1 MDKKEELEAL
11 KKQIEYH
18 NNRYYNLDSPEISDY
33 DYDMLY
39 ARLKTLEKE
48 LGVQASSPTQK
59 IGGVAS
65 SSFEPVEHLTPMLSL
80 DNSYN
85 AQDILAWHERCSK
98 ALGRSDFEMIVESK
112 IDGVSCSLKYEGG
125 ILVQGATRGDGKIG
139 EDITENLKNIK
150 AIPHELKTKPQGIL
164 EIRGEVFLDKKDFA
178 SLNESQLD
186 KDLPPF
192 ANARNAAAGSI
203 RQKDPLIT
211 KSRPLKFF
219 AHSYGSGI
227 KNISSFSEFIKECQ
241 EFGFQVSP
249 VRHTFNDIN
258 QVIKFYDDFKEEL
271 KKLPFDADGLVVKI
285 NDFKY
290 QAELGQTAKSPRWAV
305 AFKYPA
311 EQVKT
316 KVKDIIFSVGRT
328 GIITP
333 VASLEPVACAGVI
346 ISSATLHNFDEIKR
360 LGVQVGSEVIIERAG
375 EVIPKVVKVVS
386 NANTAK
392 DIVPSIC
399 PVCGSSVYRDEEAVA
414 YRCPNPACP
423 AQIKG
428 SLEHFVSR
436 DAMDIE
442 GFGTSVIN
450 QLVDSK
456 RITSYSDI
464 YSLTIFDLMSLE
476 LFGDKKTENLLNAI
490 EKSKKSPLDKF
501 IFALGIRHVGA
512 KTAEVLARH
521 FKNIENLQN
530 ASLEDLQKI
539 GDVGPIVATSIFNFF
554 KTPKVLKDLE
564 NLKKSGLVLT
574 APAAKQSAILEGKTF
589 VFTGEL
595 ETLTRAEAQNLAKQN
610 GAKVSDSVSG
620 KTYAVVAG
628 KDAGSKLAKA
638 QKLGVKIMSE
648 QEFLSLLSQPKEET
662 LF

>member
-1 MDKKEELEAL
+1 MDKKKELEQL

-18 NNRYYNLDSPEISDY
+18 NNCYYNLDSPEISDY

-39 ARLKTLEKE
+39 VRLKELEKE
-48 LGVQASSPTQK
+48 LGVSAFSPTQK

-65 SSFEPVEHLTPMLSL
+65 SSFEPVQHLTPMLSL

-85 AQDILAWHERCSK
+85 ADDILAWHARSAK
-98 ALGRSDFEMIVESK
+98 ALGSDDFEMVVESK
-112 IDGVSCSLKYEGG
+112 IDGVSCSLKYQDG

-139 EDITENLKNIK
+139 EDITQNLKNIK
-150 AIPHELKTKPQGIL
+150 DIPLELKNKPQGVL

-178 SLNESQLD
+178 ALNESQLD

-211 KSRPLKFF
+211 KSRPLRFF

-227 KNISSFSEFIKECQ
+227 KDISSFSGFIEQCQ
-241 EFGFQVSP
+241 DFGFQVSP
-249 VRHTFNDIN
+249 VRHTFNNIN
-258 QVIKFYDDFKEEL
+258 QVIKFYDDFKEDL

-316 KVKDIIFSVGRT
+316 KVKEIIFSVGRT

-333 VASLEPVACAGVI
+333 VASLEPVPCAGVI

-386 NANTAK
+386 NTNTAK
-392 DIVPSIC
+392 DIIPTVC
-399 PVCGSSVYRDEEAVA
+399 PVCGSPVYRDEEAVA

-450 QLVDSK
+450 QLVDNK

-464 YSLTIFDLMSLE
+464 YSLTIFDLMPLD
-476 LFGDKKTENLLNAI
+476 LFGSKKTDNLLNAI
-490 EKSKKSPLDKF
+490 EKSKNAALDKF
-501 IFALGIRHVGA
+501 IFALGIRHVGS
-512 KTAEVLARH
+512 KTAEILARH
-521 FKNIENLQN
+521 FQNIENLKN
-530 ASLEDLQKI
+530 ATLEDLQKI
-539 GDVGPIVATSIFNFF
+539 SDVGPIVATSIFNFF

-564 NLKKSGLVLT
+564 NLNRVGLVLK
-574 APAAKQSAILEGKTF
+574 APEANKSAILEGKTF

-595 ETLTRAEAQNLAKQN
+595 QTLTRTQAQDLAKQN
-610 GAKVSDSVSG
+610 GAKVSSSVSS

-628 KDAGSKLAKA
+628 ADAGSKLAKA
-638 QKLGVKIMSE
+638 RELGIKILTE
-648 QEFLSLLSQPKEET
+648 QEFLSLINKEDK
-662 LF
+662 

>member
-1 MDKKEELEAL
+1 MDKKEELERL

-39 ARLKTLEKE
+39 ARLKELEKE
-48 LGVQASSPTQK
+48 LGTSAFSPTQK
-59 IGGVAS
+59 IGGAAS
-65 SSFEPVEHLTPMLSL
+65 SSFAPVQHLTPMLSL

-85 AQDILAWHERCSK
+85 AQDILAWHARSAK
-98 ALGRSDFEMIVESK
+98 VLGKDDFEMIVESK
-112 IDGVSCSLKYEGG
+112 IDGVSCSLKYEDGV
-125 ILVQGATRGDGKIG
+125 LVQGSTRGDGKTG
-139 EDITENLKNIK
+139 EDITQNLKNIK
-150 AIPHELKTKPQGIL
+150 DIPHKLSGRVQGVL
-164 EIRGEVFLDKKDFA
+164 EIRGEVFLDKKDFLT
-178 SLNESQLD
+178 LNESQLD

-227 KNISSFSEFIKECQ
+227 KNISSFSQFIEECKN
-241 EFGFQVSP
+241 FGFQVSP
-249 VRHTFNDIN
+249 VRYSFNNIE
-258 QVIKFYDDFKEEL
+258 QVIKFYDDFKEKMEH
-271 KKLPFDADGLVVKI
+271 LPFDADGLVVKI

-311 EQVKT
+311 KQVKT

-333 VASLEPVACAGVI
+333 VAALEPVACAGVI

-360 LGVQVGSEVIIERAG
+360 LGVQIGSEVIIERAG
-375 EVIPKVVKVVS
+375 EVIPKVVKVIS
-386 NANTAK
+386 NANTQKA
-392 DIVPSIC
+392 IVPSVC
-399 PVCGSSVYRDEEAVA
+399 PVCQSPVYKDEEAVA

-442 GFGTSVIN
+442 GFGTSVID
-450 QLVDSK
+450 QLVDSN
-456 RITSYSDI
+456 RLTSYSDI
-464 YSLTIFDLMSLE
+464 YSLTIFDLMGLE
-476 LFGDKKTENLLNAI
+476 LFGDKKTDNLLKAI
-490 EKSKKSPLDKF
+490 EKSKKTPLDKF

-512 KTAEVLARH
+512 KTAEILARQ
-521 FKNIENLQN
+521 FGNIENLQK
-530 ASLEDLQKI
+530 ATLEDLQKI
-539 GDVGPIVATSIFNFF
+539 EDIGPIVATSIFNFF

-564 NLKKSGLVLT
+564 NLKKSGLILT

-595 ETLTRAEAQNLAKQN
+595 ETLTRAAAQNLAKQN
-610 GAKVSDSVSG
+610 GAKVSSSVSS

-638 QKLGVKIMSE
+638 QKLGIKIMSE
-648 QEFLSLLSQPKEET
+648 QEFLNLLKK
-662 LF
+662 

>member
-1 MDKKEELEAL
+1 MDKKEELESL

-39 ARLKTLEKE
+39 ARLKELEKE
-48 LGVQASSPTQK
+48 LGTSAFSPTQK
-59 IGGVAS
+59 IGGAAS
-65 SSFEPVEHLTPMLSL
+65 SSFAPVQHLTPMLSL

-85 AQDILAWHERCSK
+85 AQDILAWHARCAK
-98 ALGRSDFEMIVESK
+98 ALGRDDFEMIVESK
-112 IDGVSCSLKYEGG
+112 IDGVSCSLKYEDG
-125 ILVQGATRGDGKIG
+125 ILVQGSTRGDGKIG
-139 EDITENLKNIK
+139 EDITQNLKNISS
-150 AIPHELKTKPQGIL
+150 IPHKLLSSSQGIL
-164 EIRGEVFLDKKDFA
+164 EIRGEVFLDKKDFLT
-178 SLNESQLD
+178 LNENQLD
-186 KDLPPF
+186 RDLPPF

-227 KNISSFSEFIKECQ
+227 KNISSFSQFIEECKN
-241 EFGFQVSP
+241 FGFQVSP
-249 VRHTFNDIN
+249 IRYSFNNIE
-258 QVIKFYDDFKEEL
+258 QVINFYNDFKEEME
-271 KKLPFDADGLVVKI
+271 KLPFDADGLVVKI

-290 QAELGQTAKSPRWAV
+290 QQELGQTAKSPRWAV

-311 EQVKT
+311 KQVKT
-316 KVKDIIFSVGRT
+316 KIKDIIFSVGRT

-333 VASLEPVACAGVI
+333 VATLEPVACAGVI
-346 ISSATLHNFDEIKR
+346 ISSASLHNFDEIKR

-375 EVIPKVVKVVS
+375 EVIPKVVKVIS
-386 NANTAK
+386 NANTQK
-392 DIVPSIC
+392 EIVPSVC
-399 PVCGSSVYRDEEAVA
+399 PVCASPVYKDEEAVA
-414 YRCPNPACP
+414 YRCANPACP

-450 QLVDSK
+450 QLVDNK

-464 YSLTIFDLMSLE
+464 YTLTVFDLMGLE
-476 LFGDKKTENLLNAI
+476 LFGDKKTDNLLKAI
-490 EKSKKSPLDKF
+490 EKSKKTSLDKF
-501 IFALGIRHVGA
+501 IYALGIRHIGA
-512 KTAEVLARH
+512 KTAEILARH
-521 FKNIENLQN
+521 FQNIENLKK

-539 GDVGPIVATSIFNFF
+539 PEIGPIVATSIFNFF

-564 NLKKSGLVLT
+564 NLKKVGLVLK
-574 APAAKQSAILEGKTF
+574 APQGNTSAILEGKIF

-595 ETLTRAEAQNLAKQN
+595 ETLTRAQAQNLAKQN
-610 GAKVSDSVSG
+610 GAKVSSSVSN
-620 KTYAVVAG
+620 KTYAVVVGA
-628 KDAGSKLAKA
+628 DAGSKLTKA
-638 QKLGVKIMSE
+638 HQLGIKIMTE
-648 QEFLSLLSQPKEET
+648 QEFLNLLKK
-662 LF
+662 

>member
-227 KNISSFSEFIKECQ
+227 KNLSSFSEFIKECQ

-399 PVCGSSVYRDEEAVA
+399 PVCGSPVYRDEEAVA

-464 YSLTIFDLMSLE
+464 YSLTIFDLMPLE

-648 QEFLSLLSQPKEET
+648 QEFLSLLNKED
-662 LF
+662 

>member
-1 MDKKEELEAL
+1 MDKKEELENL

-39 ARLKTLEKE
+39 ARLKELEKE
-48 LGVQASSPTQK
+48 LGVSAFSPTQK

-65 SSFEPVEHLTPMLSL
+65 SSFAPVRHLTPMLSL

-85 AQDILAWHERCSK
+85 AEDILAWHARCAK
-98 ALGRSDFEMIVESK
+98 ALGQADFEMIVESK
-112 IDGVSCSLKYEGG
+112 IDGVSCSLKYENGV
-125 ILVQGATRGDGKIG
+125 LVQGSTRGDGKIG
-139 EDITENLKNIK
+139 EDITQNLKNIK
-150 AIPHELKTKPQGIL
+150 SIPHKLAGQVQGVL
-164 EIRGEVFLDKKDFA
+164 EIRGEVFLDKKDFSA
-178 SLNESQLD
+178 LNEAQLD

-227 KNISSFSEFIKECQ
+227 KNISSFSEFIEQCKT
-241 EFGFQVSP
+241 FGFQVSP
-249 VRHTFNDIN
+249 VRYIFNNIN
-258 QVIKFYDDFKEEL
+258 QVIKFYDDFKE
-271 KKLPFDADGLVVKI
+271 KMHKLPFDADGLVVKI

-333 VASLEPVACAGVI
+333 VAALEPVACAGVV

-360 LGVQVGSEVIIERAG
+360 LGVQVGSEVLIERAG
-375 EVIPKVVKVVS
+375 EVIPKVVKVIS
-386 NANTAK
+386 NANTQK
-392 DIVPSIC
+392 EIVPSVC
-399 PVCGSSVYRDEEAVA
+399 PVCGSPVYKDEEAVA

-456 RITSYSDI
+456 RITGYSDI
-464 YSLTIFDLMSLE
+464 YTLTVFDLMPLE
-476 LFGDKKTENLLNAI
+476 LFGDKKTDNLLKAI
-490 EKSKKSPLDKF
+490 EKSKKAALDKF
-501 IFALGIRHVGA
+501 IFALGIRHVGS
-512 KTAEVLARH
+512 KTAEILARH
-521 FKNIENLQN
+521 FQNIENLKK

-539 GDVGPIVATSIFNFF
+539 SEIGPIGATSIFNFF

-564 NLKKSGLVLT
+564 NLNRAGLVLK
-574 APAAKQSAILEGKTF
+574 APEANKSAILEGKIF

-595 ETLTRAEAQNLAKQN
+595 TTLTRAQAQDLAKQN
-610 GAKVSDSVSG
+610 GAKVSSSVSS

-628 KDAGSKLAKA
+628 ADAGSKLEKA
-638 QKLGVKIMSE
+638 QELGIKIMSE
-648 QEFLSLLSQPKEET
+648 QEFLSLLNKE
-662 LF
+662 

>member
-1 MDKKEELEAL
+1 MDKKEELEDL

-18 NNRYYNLDSPEISDY
+18 NNLYYNLDSPEISDY

-39 ARLKTLEKE
+39 ARLKILEKE
-48 LGVQASSPTQK
+48 LGVQSSSPTQK

-65 SSFEPVEHLTPMLSL
+65 SSFAPVEHLTPMLSL

-85 AQDILAWHERCSK
+85 AQDILAWHERCAK

-112 IDGVSCSLKYEGG
+112 IDGVSCSLKYENG

-150 AIPHELKTKPQGIL
+150 AIPLELKGKPQGIL

-227 KNISSFSEFIKECQ
+227 KNISSFSEFIDECKN
-241 EFGFQVSP
+241 FGFQVSP
-249 VRHTFNDIN
+249 VRASFNNIN
-258 QVIKFYDDFKEEL
+258 QVIKFYNDFREEL
-271 KKLPFDADGLVVKI
+271 KKLSFDADGLVVKI
-285 NDFKY
+285 NDFSY
-290 QAELGQTAKSPRWAV
+290 QLELGQTSKSPRWAV

-316 KVKDIIFSVGRT
+316 KIKDIIFSVGRT

-360 LGVQVGSEVIIERAG
+360 LGVQIGSEVIVERAG
-375 EVIPKVVKVVS
+375 EVIPKIVKVVS
-386 NANTAK
+386 NANTQK
-392 DIVPSIC
+392 EIVPTLC
-399 PVCGSSVYRDEEAVA
+399 PVCGSPVYKDEEAVA
-414 YRCPNPACP
+414 YRCANPACP

-428 SLEHFVSR
+428 SLEHFVGR

-442 GFGTSVIN
+442 GFGTHVID
-450 QLVDSK
+450 QLVDSN
-456 RITSYSDI
+456 RLTSYSDI
-464 YSLTIFDLMSLE
+464 YSLTIFDLMSVDF
-476 LFGDKKTENLLNAI
+476 FGDKKTDNLLKAI
-490 EKSKKSPLDKF
+490 EKSKKTPLDKF
-501 IFALGIRHVGA
+501 IFALGIPHVGS

-530 ASLEDLQKI
+530 ATLEDLQKI
-539 GDVGPIVATSIFNFF
+539 GDVGIVVATSIFNFF

-564 NLKKSGLVLT
+564 NLKRAGLVLT
-574 APAAKQSAILEGKTF
+574 APAARKSAILEGKTF

-595 ETLTRAEAQNLAKQN
+595 ETLSRAQAQNLAKQN
-610 GAKVSDSVSG
+610 GAKVSSSVSS

-628 KDAGSKLAKA
+628 KEAGSKLDKA
-638 QKLGVKIMSE
+638 QKLGIKIMSE
-648 QEFLSLLSQPKEET
+648 QEFLSLLNKE
-662 LF
+662 

>member
-178 SLNESQLD
+178 SLNEIQLD

-249 VRHTFNDIN
+249 VRHTFSDIN

-290 QAELGQTAKSPRWAV
+290 QVELGQTAKSPRWAV

-399 PVCGSSVYRDEEAVA
+399 PVCGSPVYRDEEAVA

-456 RITSYSDI
+456 KITSYSDI
-464 YSLTIFDLMSLE
+464 YSLTIFDLMPLE

-628 KDAGSKLAKA
+628 KDAGTKLAKA

>member
-249 VRHTFNDIN
+249 VRHTFSDIN

-290 QAELGQTAKSPRWAV
+290 QVELGQTAKSPRWAV

-399 PVCGSSVYRDEEAVA
+399 PVCGSPVYRDEEAVA

-464 YSLTIFDLMSLE
+464 YSLTIFDLMPLE

-539 GDVGPIVATSIFNFF
+539 GDIGPIVATSIFNFF

-648 QEFLSLLSQPKEET
+648 QEFLSLLNKED
-662 LF
+662 

>member
-1 MDKKEELEAL
+1 MDKKEELESL

-39 ARLKTLEKE
+39 ARLKELEKE
-48 LGVQASSPTQK
+48 LGVSAFSPTQK

-65 SSFEPVEHLTPMLSL
+65 SSFAPVQHLTPMLSL

-85 AQDILAWHERCSK
+85 AEDILAWHARCAK
-98 ALGRSDFEMIVESK
+98 ALGRDDFEMIVESK
-112 IDGVSCSLKYEGG
+112 IDGVSCSLKYQDG

-139 EDITENLKNIK
+139 EDITQNLKNIK
-150 AIPHELKTKPQGIL
+150 DIPSKLSKSVQGIL

-178 SLNESQLD
+178 ALNESQLD

-211 KSRPLKFF
+211 KSRPLRFF

-227 KNISSFSEFIKECQ
+227 KNISSFSGFIEECKN
-241 EFGFQVSP
+241 FGFQVSP
-249 VRHTFNDIN
+249 VRYTFNNIN
-258 QVIKFYDDFKEEL
+258 QVINFYNDFKEKL
-271 KKLPFDADGLVVKI
+271 KELPFDADGLVVKI
-285 NDFKY
+285 NEFKY
-290 QAELGQTAKSPRWAV
+290 QQELGQTAKSPRWAV

-360 LGVQVGSEVIIERAG
+360 LGVQTGSEVIIERAG
-375 EVIPKVVKVVS
+375 EVIPKVVKVIS
-386 NANTAK
+386 NANTAE
-392 DIVPSIC
+392 DIIPTLC
-399 PVCGSSVYRDEEAVA
+399 PVCASPVYKDEEAVA

-450 QLVDSK
+450 QLVDAR

-464 YSLTIFDLMSLE
+464 YSLTIFDLLNLE
-476 LFGDKKTENLLNAI
+476 LFGDKKTDNLLKAI
-490 EKSKKSPLDKF
+490 EKSKNAALDKF
-501 IFALGIRHVGA
+501 IFALGIRHVGS
-512 KTAEVLARH
+512 KTAEILARH
-521 FKNIENLQN
+521 FQNMENLKN
-530 ASLEDLQKI
+530 ATLEDLQKI
-539 GDVGPIVATSIFNFF
+539 SEVGPIVATSIFNFF

-564 NLKKSGLVLT
+564 NLNRAGLVLK
-574 APAAKQSAILEGKTF
+574 APEANKSAILEGKTF

-595 ETLTRAEAQNLAKQN
+595 QTLTRNQVQDLAKQN
-610 GAKVSDSVSG
+610 GAKVSSSVSG

-628 KDAGSKLAKA
+628 ADAGSKLTKA
-638 QKLGVKIMSE
+638 RELGIKIMTE
-648 QEFLSLLSQPKEET
+648 QEFLSLLNKPE
-662 LF
+662 

>member
-1 MDKKEELEAL
+1 MNKKEELEQL

-39 ARLKTLEKE
+39 SRLKTLEKE
-48 LGVQASSPTQK
+48 LGVQTSSPTQK

-65 SSFEPVEHLTPMLSL
+65 SSFAPVEHLTPMLSL

-85 AQDILAWHERCSK
+85 AEDILAWHERCAK
-98 ALGRSDFEMIVESK
+98 VLGRDDFEMIVESK
-112 IDGVSCSLKYEGG
+112 IDGVSCSLKYQDG
-125 ILVQGATRGDGKIG
+125 IFIQGATRGDGKIG

-150 AIPHELKTKPQGIL
+150 AIPHELKGNPQGIL

-192 ANARNAAAGSI
+192 ANARNVAAGSI

-227 KNISSFSEFIKECQ
+227 NNISSFSDFIKQCQ

-249 VRHTFNDIN
+249 VRHTFNNID
-258 QVIKFYDDFKEEL
+258 QVINFYNEFKEGL

-386 NANTAK
+386 NANTGK
-392 DIVPSIC
+392 EIIPTVC
-399 PVCGSSVYRDEEAVA
+399 PICGSPVYRDEEAVA

-450 QLVDSK
+450 QLVESK

-464 YSLTIFDLMSLE
+464 YSLTIFDLMQLE
-476 LFGDKKTENLLNAI
+476 FFGDKKTDNLLNAI
-490 EKSKKSPLDKF
+490 EKSKKTPLDKF
-501 IFALGIRHVGA
+501 IFALGIRHVGS

-521 FKNIENLQN
+521 FQNIENLQN
-530 ASLEDLQKI
+530 ATLEDLQKI

-564 NLKKSGLVLT
+564 NLKRAGLVLT
-574 APAAKQSAILEGKTF
+574 APAAKKSAILEGKTF

-595 ETLTRAEAQNLAKQN
+595 ETLTRAQAQNLAKQN

-638 QKLGVKIMSE
+638 QKLGIKIMTE
-648 QEFLSLLSQPKEET
+648 QEFLSLLNQPKEQA

>member
-1 MDKKEELEAL
+1 MDKKKELEQL

-39 ARLKTLEKE
+39 VRLKELEKE
-48 LGVQASSPTQK
+48 LGVSAFSPTQK

-65 SSFEPVEHLTPMLSL
+65 SSFEPVQHLTPMLSL

-85 AQDILAWHERCSK
+85 ADDILAWHARSAK
-98 ALGRSDFEMIVESK
+98 ALGRDDFEMVVESK
-112 IDGVSCSLKYEGG
+112 IDGVSCSLKYQDG

-139 EDITENLKNIK
+139 EDITQNLKNIK
-150 AIPHELKTKPQGIL
+150 DIPLELKNKPQGVL

-178 SLNESQLD
+178 ALNESQLD

-211 KSRPLKFF
+211 KSRPLRFF

-227 KNISSFSEFIKECQ
+227 KDISSFSGFIEQCQ
-241 EFGFQVSP
+241 DFGFQVSP
-249 VRHTFNDIN
+249 VRHTFNNIN
-258 QVIKFYDDFKEEL
+258 QVIKFYDDFKEDL

-316 KVKDIIFSVGRT
+316 KVKEIIFSVGRT

-333 VASLEPVACAGVI
+333 VASLEPVPCAGVI

-386 NANTAK
+386 NINTAK
-392 DIVPSIC
+392 DIIPTVC
-399 PVCGSSVYRDEEAVA
+399 PVCGSPVYRDEEAVA

-450 QLVDSK
+450 QLVDNK

-464 YSLTIFDLMSLE
+464 YSLTIFDLMPLD
-476 LFGDKKTENLLNAI
+476 LFGSKKTDNLLNAI
-490 EKSKKSPLDKF
+490 EKSKNAALDKF
-501 IFALGIRHVGA
+501 IFALGIRHVGS
-512 KTAEVLARH
+512 KTAEILARH
-521 FKNIENLQN
+521 FQNIENLKN
-530 ASLEDLQKI
+530 ATLEDLQKI
-539 GDVGPIVATSIFNFF
+539 SDVGPIVATSIFNFF

-564 NLKKSGLVLT
+564 NLNRVGLVLK
-574 APAAKQSAILEGKTF
+574 APEANKSAILEGKTF

-595 ETLTRAEAQNLAKQN
+595 QTLTRTQAQDLAKQN
-610 GAKVSDSVSG
+610 GAKVSSSVSS

-628 KDAGSKLAKA
+628 ADAGSKLAKA
-638 QKLGVKIMSE
+638 RELGIKILTE
-648 QEFLSLLSQPKEET
+648 QEFLSLINKEDK
-662 LF
+662 

>member
-227 KNISSFSEFIKECQ
+227 KNLSSFSEFIKECQ

-290 QAELGQTAKSPRWAV
+290 QVELGQTAKSPRWAV

-399 PVCGSSVYRDEEAVA
+399 PVCGSPVYRDEEAVA

-464 YSLTIFDLMSLE
+464 YSLTIFDLMPLE

-628 KDAGSKLAKA
+628 KDAGSKLTKA

-648 QEFLSLLSQPKEET
+648 QEFLSLLNKED
-662 LF
+662 

>member
-1 MDKKEELEAL
+1 MDKKEELEQL

-48 LGVQASSPTQK
+48 LGVQTSSPTQK

-65 SSFEPVEHLTPMLSL
+65 SSFAPVEHLTPMLSL

-85 AQDILAWHERCSK
+85 AEDILAWHERCAK

-112 IDGVSCSLKYEGG
+112 IDGVSCSLKYQDG
-125 ILVQGATRGDGKIG
+125 ILIQGATRGDGKIG

-164 EIRGEVFLDKKDFA
+164 EIRGEVFLDKKDFT

-227 KNISSFSEFIKECQ
+227 NNISSFSDFIKQCQ

-249 VRHTFNDIN
+249 VRYSFNDIN
-258 QVIKFYDDFKEEL
+258 QVINFYNEFKEGL

-290 QAELGQTAKSPRWAV
+290 QQELGQTAKSPRWAV

-386 NANTAK
+386 NANTDK
-392 DIVPSIC
+392 EIIPSAC
-399 PVCGSSVYRDEEAVA
+399 PVCQSPVYRDEEAVA

-450 QLVDSK
+450 QLVDCK

-464 YSLTIFDLMSLE
+464 YSLTIFDLMQLE
-476 LFGDKKTENLLNAI
+476 FFGDKKTDNLLNAI
-490 EKSKKSPLDKF
+490 EKSKKTPLDKF
-501 IFALGIRHVGA
+501 IFALGIRHVGS

-521 FKNIENLQN
+521 FQSIENLQN
-530 ASLEDLQKI
+530 ATLEDLQKI

-564 NLKKSGLVLT
+564 NLKRAGLVLT
-574 APAAKQSAILEGKTF
+574 APAAKKSAILEGKTF

-595 ETLTRAEAQNLAKQN
+595 ETLTRAESQNLAKQN

-628 KDAGSKLAKA
+628 KDAGSKLDKA

-648 QEFLSLLSQPKEET
+648 QEFLSLINKPE
-662 LF
+662 

>member
-1 MDKKEELEAL
+1 MDKKEELENL

-39 ARLKTLEKE
+39 ARLKELEKE
-48 LGVQASSPTQK
+48 LGITSTSPTQK

-65 SSFEPVEHLTPMLSL
+65 SSFEPVRHLTPMLSL

-85 AQDILAWHERCSK
+85 AEDILAWHTRCAK
-98 ALGRSDFEMIVESK
+98 ALGQADFEMIVESK
-112 IDGVSCSLKYEGG
+112 IDGVSCSLKYENGV
-125 ILVQGATRGDGKIG
+125 LVQGSTRGDGKIG
-139 EDITENLKNIK
+139 ENITQNLKNIK
-150 AIPHELKTKPQGIL
+150 SIPRKLAGQVQGVL
-164 EIRGEVFLDKKDFA
+164 EIRGEVFLDKKDFSA
-178 SLNESQLD
+178 LNEAQLD

-227 KNISSFSEFIKECQ
+227 KNISSFSEFIEQCKT
-241 EFGFQVSP
+241 FGFQVSP
-249 VRHTFNDIN
+249 VRYIFNNIN
-258 QVIKFYDDFKEEL
+258 QVIKFYDDFKEKMQE
-271 KKLPFDADGLVVKI
+271 LPFDADGLVVKI

-290 QAELGQTAKSPRWAV
+290 QLELGQTAKSPRWAV

-333 VASLEPVACAGVI
+333 VASLEPVACAGVV

-375 EVIPKVVKVVS
+375 EVIPKVVKVIS
-386 NANTAK
+386 NANTQNE
-392 DIVPSIC
+392 IVPSVC
-399 PVCGSSVYRDEEAVA
+399 PVCGSPVYKDEEAVA

-436 DAMDIE
+436 DAMNIE

-456 RITSYSDI
+456 RITGYSDI
-464 YSLTIFDLMSLE
+464 YTLTVFDLMGLE
-476 LFGDKKTENLLNAI
+476 LFGDKKTDNLLKSI
-490 EKSKKSPLDKF
+490 EKSKKAALDKF
-501 IFALGIRHVGA
+501 IFALGIRHVGS
-512 KTAEVLARH
+512 KTAEILARH
-521 FKNIENLQN
+521 FQNIENLKR

-539 GDVGPIVATSIFNFF
+539 SEIGPIGATSIFNFF

-564 NLKKSGLVLT
+564 NLTRAGLTLK
-574 APAAKQSAILEGKTF
+574 APEANKSAILEGKIF

-595 ETLTRAEAQNLAKQN
+595 QTLTRAQAQDLAKQN
-610 GAKVSDSVSG
+610 GAKVSSSVSS
-620 KTYAVVAG
+620 KTSAVVAG
-628 KDAGSKLAKA
+628 ADAGSKLEKA
-638 QKLGVKIMSE
+638 QKLGIKILTE
-648 QEFLSLLSQPKEET
+648 QEFLSLLNKE
-662 LF
+662 

>member
-227 KNISSFSEFIKECQ
+227 KNLSSFSEFIKECQ

-258 QVIKFYDDFKEEL
+258 QVIKFYDDFREEL

-290 QAELGQTAKSPRWAV
+290 QVELGQTAKSPRWAV

-399 PVCGSSVYRDEEAVA
+399 PVCGSPVYRDEEAVA

-464 YSLTIFDLMSLE
+464 YSLTIFDLMPLE

>member
-1 MDKKEELEAL
+1 MKLEQLRHIIAIEKCKSISKAAKELYTRQPAL
-11 KKQIEYH
+11 STSL
-18 NNRYYNLDSPEISDY
+18 NS
-33 DYDMLY
+33 
-39 ARLKTLEKE
+39 LEKE
-48 LGVQASSPTQK
+48 IGVQSTSPTQK

-98 ALGRSDFEMIVESK
+98 ALGRDDFEMIVESK
-112 IDGVSCSLKYEGG
+112 IDGVSCSLKYDNG

-150 AIPHELKTKPQGIL
+150 AIPRELKTKPQGIL

-249 VRHTFNDIN
+249 VRHTFNNIN
-258 QVIKFYDDFKEEL
+258 QVIKFYNDFKEGL
-271 KKLPFDADGLVVKI
+271 KNLPFDADGLVVKI

-399 PVCGSSVYRDEEAVA
+399 PVCQSPVYRDEEAVA
-414 YRCPNPACP
+414 YRCPNPSCP

-450 QLVDSK
+450 QLVDSQ

-464 YSLTIFDLMSLE
+464 YSLTIFDLMPLE
-476 LFGDKKTENLLNAI
+476 LFGSKKTENLLNAI

-521 FKNIENLQN
+521 FQNIENLQN

-574 APAAKQSAILEGKTF
+574 APAAKKSAILEGKTF

-595 ETLTRAEAQNLAKQN
+595 ETLTRAQAQNLAKQN
-610 GAKVSDSVSG
+610 GAKVSDSVSS

-628 KDAGSKLAKA
+628 KEAGSKLAKA
-638 QKLGVKIMSE
+638 QKLGIKIMSE
-648 QEFLSLLSQPKEET
+648 QEFLSLLNKPE
-662 LF
+662 

>member
-227 KNISSFSEFIKECQ
+227 KNLSSFSEFIKECQ

-399 PVCGSSVYRDEEAVA
+399 PVCGSPVYRDEEAVA

-464 YSLTIFDLMSLE
+464 YSLTIFDLMPLE

>member
-1 MDKKEELEAL
+1 MDKKEELEQL

-39 ARLKTLEKE
+39 ARLKELEKE
-48 LGVQASSPTQK
+48 LGVSAFSPTQK

-65 SSFEPVEHLTPMLSL
+65 SSFEPVQHLTPMLSL

-85 AQDILAWHERCSK
+85 GEDILAWHARCAK
-98 ALGRSDFEMIVESK
+98 TLGRDDFEMVVESK
-112 IDGVSCSLKYEGG
+112 IDGVSCSLKYQDGV
-125 ILVQGATRGDGKIG
+125 LVQGATRGDGKIG
-139 EDITENLKNIK
+139 EDITQNLKNIK
-150 AIPHELKTKPQGIL
+150 DIPHKLSKSVQGIL

-178 SLNESQLD
+178 ALNESQLD

-211 KSRPLKFF
+211 KSRPLRFF

-227 KNISSFSEFIKECQ
+227 QNISSFSGFIEECKN
-241 EFGFQVSP
+241 FGFQVSP
-249 VRHTFNDIN
+249 VRYTFNNIN
-258 QVIKFYDDFKEEL
+258 QVINFYNEFKEGL

-375 EVIPKVVKVVS
+375 EVIPKVVKVIS
-386 NANTAK
+386 NANTAE
-392 DIVPSIC
+392 DIIPTLC
-399 PVCGSSVYRDEEAVA
+399 PVCASPVYKDEEAVA

-464 YSLTIFDLMSLE
+464 YSLTIFDLLNLE
-476 LFGDKKTENLLNAI
+476 LFGDKKTDNLLKAI
-490 EKSKKSPLDKF
+490 EKSKNAALDKF
-501 IFALGIRHVGA
+501 IFALGIRHVGS
-512 KTAEVLARH
+512 KTAEILARH
-521 FKNIENLQN
+521 FQNIENLKN
-530 ASLEDLQKI
+530 ATLEDLQKI
-539 GDVGPIVATSIFNFF
+539 SEIGPIVATSIFNFF

-564 NLKKSGLVLT
+564 NLNRAGLILK
-574 APAAKQSAILEGKTF
+574 APEANKSAILEGKTF

-595 ETLTRAEAQNLAKQN
+595 QTLTRNQAQDLAKQN
-610 GAKVSDSVSG
+610 GAKVSSSVSG

-628 KDAGSKLAKA
+628 ADAGSKLTKA
-638 QKLGVKIMSE
+638 RELGIKIMTE
-648 QEFLSLLSQPKEET
+648 QEFLSLLNKE
-662 LF
+662 

>member
-85 AQDILAWHERCSK
+85 AQDILVWHERCAK
-98 ALGRSDFEMIVESK
+98 ALGRNDFEMIVESK
-112 IDGVSCSLKYEGG
+112 IDGVSCSLKYENG
-125 ILVQGATRGDGKIG
+125 ILVQGSTRGDGKIG
-139 EDITENLKNIK
+139 EDITENLKNINS
-150 AIPHELKTKPQGIL
+150 IPHKLKGATQGVL

-178 SLNESQLD
+178 SLNEIQLD

-203 RQKDPLIT
+203 RQKDPFIT

-227 KNISSFSEFIKECQ
+227 KNISSFSEFIEQCKT
-241 EFGFQVSP
+241 FGFQVSP
-249 VRHTFNDIN
+249 IRYTFDNIN

-386 NANTAK
+386 NANTQK
-392 DIVPSIC
+392 DIVPSVC
-399 PVCGSSVYRDEEAVA
+399 PVCGSPVYRDEEAVA

-450 QLVDSK
+450 QLVDCK

-464 YSLTIFDLMSLE
+464 YSLTIFDLMQLE
-476 LFGDKKTENLLNAI
+476 FFGDKKTDNLLNVI
-490 EKSKKSPLDKF
+490 EKSKKTPLDKF
-501 IFALGIRHVGA
+501 IFALGIRHVGS

-521 FKNIENLQN
+521 FQNIENLQN
-530 ASLEDLQKI
+530 ATLEDLQKI
-539 GDVGPIVATSIFNFF
+539 GDVGPVVATSIFNFF

-564 NLKKSGLVLT
+564 NLKRAGLVLT
-574 APAAKQSAILEGKTF
+574 APAAKKSAILEGKTF

-628 KDAGSKLAKA
+628 KEAGSKLAKA
-638 QKLGVKIMSE
+638 QKLGIKIMSE
-648 QEFLSLLSQPKEET
+648 QEFLSLLNKEE
-662 LF
+662 

>member
-227 KNISSFSEFIKECQ
+227 KNLSSFSEFIKECQ

-249 VRHTFNDIN
+249 VRHTFSDIN

-290 QAELGQTAKSPRWAV
+290 QVELGQTAKSPRWAV

-399 PVCGSSVYRDEEAVA
+399 PVCGSPVYRDEEAVA

-464 YSLTIFDLMSLE
+464 YSLTIFDLMPLE

>member
-227 KNISSFSEFIKECQ
+227 KNLSSFSEFIKECQ
-241 EFGFQVSP
+241 KFGFQVSP

-290 QAELGQTAKSPRWAV
+290 QVELGQTAKSPRWAV

-399 PVCGSSVYRDEEAVA
+399 PVCGSPVYRDEEAVA

-464 YSLTIFDLMSLE
+464 YSLTIFDLMPLE

-648 QEFLSLLSQPKEET
+648 QEFLSLLNKED
-662 LF
+662 

>member
-1 MDKKEELEAL
+1 MDKKEELEEL

-48 LGVQASSPTQK
+48 LGVQTSSPTQK

-85 AQDILAWHERCSK
+85 AQDILDWHARCAK
-98 ALGRSDFEMIVESK
+98 ALGCSDFEMIVESK
-112 IDGVSCSLKYEGG
+112 IDGVSCSLKYENGL
-125 ILVQGATRGDGKIG
+125 LVQGSTRGDGKIG
-139 EDITENLKNIK
+139 EDITENLKNINS
-150 AIPHELKTKPQGIL
+150 IPHKLKGAGQGVL

-178 SLNESQLD
+178 FLNESQLD

-227 KNISSFSEFIKECQ
+227 NNISSFSDFIKQCQ

-249 VRHTFNDIN
+249 VRHTFKDIN
-258 QVIKFYDDFKEEL
+258 QVIKFYNDFKEGL
-271 KKLPFDADGLVVKI
+271 KNLPFDADGLVVKI

-305 AFKYPA
+305 AFKYSA

-386 NANTAK
+386 NANTTK
-392 DIVPSIC
+392 DIVPSVC
-399 PVCGSSVYRDEEAVA
+399 PVCQSPVYKDEEAVA

-464 YSLTIFDLMSLE
+464 YSLTIFDLMQLE
-476 LFGDKKTENLLNAI
+476 FFGDKKTDNLLNAI
-490 EKSKKSPLDKF
+490 EKSKKTPLDKF
-501 IFALGIRHVGA
+501 IFALGIRHVGS
-512 KTAEVLARH
+512 KTAEILARH
-521 FKNIENLQN
+521 FQNIENLQN
-530 ASLEDLQKI
+530 ATLEDLQKI
-539 GDVGPIVATSIFNFF
+539 GDVGPVVATSIFNFF

-564 NLKKSGLVLT
+564 NLKKSGLILT
-574 APAAKQSAILEGKTF
+574 APAAKKSAILEGKTF

-595 ETLTRAEAQNLAKQN
+595 ETLTRAQAQNLAKQN

-638 QKLGVKIMSE
+638 QKLGIRIMTE
-648 QEFLSLLSQPKEET
+648 QEFLSLINKEDK
-662 LF
+662 

>member
-1 MDKKEELEAL
+1 MDKKEELESL

-39 ARLKTLEKE
+39 ARLKELEKE
-48 LGVQASSPTQK
+48 LGVSAFSPTQK

-65 SSFEPVEHLTPMLSL
+65 SSFAPVQHLTPMLSL

-85 AQDILAWHERCSK
+85 AEDILAWHARCAK
-98 ALGRSDFEMIVESK
+98 TLGRDDFEMIVESK
-112 IDGVSCSLKYEGG
+112 IDGVSCSLKYQDG
-125 ILVQGATRGDGKIG
+125 ILVQGSTRGDGKIG
-139 EDITENLKNIK
+139 EDITQNLKNIK
-150 AIPHELKTKPQGIL
+150 DIPRKLSKSVQGIL
-164 EIRGEVFLDKKDFA
+164 EIRGEVFLDKKDFVA
-178 SLNESQLD
+178 LNETQLD

-211 KSRPLKFF
+211 KSRPLRFF

-227 KNISSFSEFIKECQ
+227 KNISSFSGFIEECKN
-241 EFGFQVSP
+241 FGFQVSP
-249 VRHTFNDIN
+249 VRYTFNNIN
-258 QVIKFYDDFKEEL
+258 QVINFYNDFKEGL

-290 QAELGQTAKSPRWAV
+290 QQELGQTAKSPRWAV

-392 DIVPSIC
+392 DIVPNVC
-399 PVCGSSVYRDEEAVA
+399 PVCGSPVYRDEEAVA

-450 QLVDSK
+450 QLVDAR

-464 YSLTIFDLMSLE
+464 YSLTIFDLLNLE
-476 LFGDKKTENLLNAI
+476 LFGDKKTDNLLKAI
-490 EKSKKSPLDKF
+490 EKSKNAALDKF
-501 IFALGIRHVGA
+501 IFALGIRHVGS
-512 KTAEVLARH
+512 KTAEILARH
-521 FKNIENLQN
+521 FQNIENLKN
-530 ASLEDLQKI
+530 ATLEDLQKI
-539 GDVGPIVATSIFNFF
+539 SEIGPVVATSIFNFF

-564 NLKKSGLVLT
+564 NLNRAGLVLK
-574 APAAKQSAILEGKTF
+574 APEANKSAILEGKTF

-595 ETLTRAEAQNLAKQN
+595 QTLTRNQAQDLAKQN
-610 GAKVSDSVSG
+610 GAKVSSSVSS

-628 KDAGSKLAKA
+628 ADAGSKLTKA
-638 QKLGVKIMSE
+638 RELGIKIMTE
-648 QEFLSLLSQPKEET
+648 QEFLSLLNKPE
-662 LF
+662 

>member
-1 MDKKEELEAL
+1 MDKKEELEQL

-39 ARLKTLEKE
+39 ARLKELEKE
-48 LGVQASSPTQK
+48 LGVSAFSPTQK

-65 SSFEPVEHLTPMLSL
+65 SSFAPVQHLTPMLSL

-85 AQDILAWHERCSK
+85 AEDILAWHARCAK
-98 ALGRSDFEMIVESK
+98 TLGRDDFEMIVESK
-112 IDGVSCSLKYEGG
+112 IDGVSCSLKYQDG
-125 ILVQGATRGDGKIG
+125 ILVQGSTRGDGKIG
-139 EDITENLKNIK
+139 EDITQNLKNIK
-150 AIPHELKTKPQGIL
+150 DIPRKLSKSVQGIL
-164 EIRGEVFLDKKDFA
+164 EIRGEVFLDKKDFVA
-178 SLNESQLD
+178 LNETQLD

-211 KSRPLKFF
+211 KSRPLRFF

-227 KNISSFSEFIKECQ
+227 KNISSFSGFIEECKN
-241 EFGFQVSP
+241 FGFQVSP
-249 VRHTFNDIN
+249 VRYTFNNIN
-258 QVIKFYDDFKEEL
+258 QVINFYNDFKEKL
-271 KKLPFDADGLVVKI
+271 KELPFDADGLVVKI

-290 QAELGQTAKSPRWAV
+290 QQELGQTAKSPRWAV

-375 EVIPKVVKVVS
+375 EVIPKVVKVIS
-386 NANTAK
+386 NANTAE
-392 DIVPSIC
+392 DIIPTLC
-399 PVCGSSVYRDEEAVA
+399 PVCASPVYRDEEAVA

-450 QLVDSK
+450 QLVDAR

-464 YSLTIFDLMSLE
+464 YSLTIFDLLNLE
-476 LFGDKKTENLLNAI
+476 LFGDKKTDNLLKAI
-490 EKSKKSPLDKF
+490 EKSKNAALDKF
-501 IFALGIRHVGA
+501 IFALGIRHVGS
-512 KTAEVLARH
+512 KTAEILARH
-521 FKNIENLQN
+521 FQNIENLKN
-530 ASLEDLQKI
+530 ATLEDLQKI
-539 GDVGPIVATSIFNFF
+539 SEIGPVVATSIFNFF

-564 NLKKSGLVLT
+564 NLNRAGLVLK
-574 APAAKQSAILEGKTF
+574 APEANKSAILEGKTF

-595 ETLTRAEAQNLAKQN
+595 QTLTRNQAQDLAKQN
-610 GAKVSDSVSG
+610 GAKVSSSVSS

-628 KDAGSKLAKA
+628 ADAGSKLTKA
-638 QKLGVKIMSE
+638 RELGIKIMTE
-648 QEFLSLLSQPKEET
+648 QEFLSLLNKE
-662 LF
+662 

>member
-39 ARLKTLEKE
+39 ARLKELEKE
-48 LGVQASSPTQK
+48 LGVQSSSPTQK

-98 ALGRSDFEMIVESK
+98 ALGRDDFEMIVESK
-112 IDGVSCSLKYEGG
+112 IDGVSCSLKYENG

-150 AIPHELKTKPQGIL
+150 DIPLELKNKPQGIL

-178 SLNESQLD
+178 SLNEIQLD

-203 RQKDPLIT
+203 RQKDPFIT

-227 KNISSFSEFIKECQ
+227 KNISSFSDFIEQCKN
-241 EFGFQVSP
+241 FGFQVSP
-249 VRHTFNDIN
+249 VRHTFNNIN
-258 QVIKFYDDFKEEL
+258 QVIKFYDDFKEDL
-271 KKLPFDADGLVVKI
+271 KNLPFDADGLVVKI

-386 NANTAK
+386 NANTQK
-392 DIVPSIC
+392 DIVPILC
-399 PVCGSSVYRDEEAVA
+399 PVCGSPVYRDEEAVA
-414 YRCPNPACP
+414 YRCANPACP

-464 YSLTIFDLMSLE
+464 YSLTIFDLMPLE
-476 LFGDKKTENLLNAI
+476 LFGSKKTENLLNAI

-521 FKNIENLQN
+521 FQSIENLQN

-564 NLKKSGLVLT
+564 NLNRAGLVLT
-574 APAAKQSAILEGKTF
+574 SPAAKQSAILEGKTF

-595 ETLTRAEAQNLAKQN
+595 ETLTRAQAQNLAKQN
-610 GAKVSDSVSG
+610 GAKVSDSVSS

-628 KDAGSKLAKA
+628 KEAGSKLAKA

>member
-1 MDKKEELEAL
+1 MDKKEELEQL

-39 ARLKTLEKE
+39 ARLKELEKE
-48 LGVQASSPTQK
+48 LGVSAFSPTQK

-65 SSFEPVEHLTPMLSL
+65 SSFAPVQHLTPMLSL

-85 AQDILAWHERCSK
+85 AEDILAWHARCAK
-98 ALGRSDFEMIVESK
+98 TLGRDDFEMIVESK
-112 IDGVSCSLKYEGG
+112 IDGVSCSLKYQDG
-125 ILVQGATRGDGKIG
+125 ILVQGSTRGDGKIG
-139 EDITENLKNIK
+139 EDITQNLKNIK
-150 AIPHELKTKPQGIL
+150 DIPRKLSKSVQGIL
-164 EIRGEVFLDKKDFA
+164 EIRGEVFLDKKDFVA
-178 SLNESQLD
+178 LNETQLD

-211 KSRPLKFF
+211 KSRPLRFF

-227 KNISSFSEFIKECQ
+227 KNISSFSGFIEECKN
-241 EFGFQVSP
+241 FGFQVSP
-249 VRHTFNDIN
+249 VRYTFNNIN
-258 QVIKFYDDFKEEL
+258 QVINFYNDFKEKL
-271 KKLPFDADGLVVKI
+271 KELPFDADGLVVKI

-290 QAELGQTAKSPRWAV
+290 QQELGQTAKSPRWAV

-375 EVIPKVVKVVS
+375 EVIPKVVKVIS
-386 NANTAK
+386 NANTAE
-392 DIVPSIC
+392 DIIPTLC
-399 PVCGSSVYRDEEAVA
+399 PVCASPVYRDEEAVA

-450 QLVDSK
+450 QLVDAR

-464 YSLTIFDLMSLE
+464 YSLTIFDLLNLE
-476 LFGDKKTENLLNAI
+476 LFGDKKTDNLLKAR
-490 EKSKKSPLDKF
+490 EKSKNAARDKF
-501 IFALGIRHVGA
+501 IFALGIRHVGS
-512 KTAEVLARH
+512 KTAEILARH
-521 FKNIENLQN
+521 FQNIENLKN
-530 ASLEDLQKI
+530 ATLEDLQKI
-539 GDVGPIVATSIFNFF
+539 SEIGPVVATSIFNFF

-564 NLKKSGLVLT
+564 NLNRAGLVLK
-574 APAAKQSAILEGKTF
+574 APEANKSAILEGKTF

-595 ETLTRAEAQNLAKQN
+595 QTLTRNQAQDLAKQN
-610 GAKVSDSVSG
+610 GAKVSSSVSS

-628 KDAGSKLAKA
+628 ADAGSKLTKA
-638 QKLGVKIMSE
+638 RELGIKIMTE
-648 QEFLSLLSQPKEET
+648 QEFLSLLNKE
-662 LF
+662 

>member
-1 MDKKEELEAL
+1 MNKKEELEQL

-48 LGVQASSPTQK
+48 LGVQTSSPTQK

-65 SSFEPVEHLTPMLSL
+65 SSFAPVEHLTPMLSL

-85 AQDILAWHERCSK
+85 AEDILAWHERCAK

-112 IDGVSCSLKYEGG
+112 IDGVSCSLKYQDG
-125 ILVQGATRGDGKIG
+125 ILIQGATRGDGKIG

-150 AIPHELKTKPQGIL
+150 AIPHELKGKPQGIL

-211 KSRPLKFF
+211 KNRPLKFF

-227 KNISSFSEFIKECQ
+227 KNIFSFSEFIEQCKT
-241 EFGFQVSP
+241 FGFQVSP
-249 VRHTFNDIN
+249 VRHTFNNIN

-386 NANTAK
+386 NANTQK
-392 DIVPSIC
+392 DIVPSVC
-399 PVCGSSVYRDEEAVA
+399 PVCQSPVYRDEEAVA

-450 QLVDSK
+450 QLVDCK

-464 YSLTIFDLMSLE
+464 YSLTIFDLMQLE
-476 LFGDKKTENLLNAI
+476 FFGDKKTENLLNAI
-490 EKSKKSPLDKF
+490 EKSKKTPLDKF
-501 IFALGIRHVGA
+501 IFALGIRHVGS
-512 KTAEVLARH
+512 KTAEILARH
-521 FKNIENLQN
+521 FQNIENLQN
-530 ASLEDLQKI
+530 ATLEDLQKI
-539 GDVGPIVATSIFNFF
+539 GDVGPVVATSIFNFF

-564 NLKKSGLVLT
+564 NLKRAGLVLT
-574 APAAKQSAILEGKTF
+574 APAAKKSAILEGKTF

-628 KDAGSKLAKA
+628 KDAGSKLVKA
-638 QKLGVKIMSE
+638 QKLGIKIMTE
-648 QEFLSLLSQPKEET
+648 QEFLSLINKPE
-662 LF
+662 

>member
-1 MDKKEELEAL
+1 MDKKEELESL

-39 ARLKTLEKE
+39 ARLKELEKE
-48 LGVQASSPTQK
+48 LGVSAFSPTQK

-65 SSFEPVEHLTPMLSL
+65 SSFAPVHHLTPMLSL

-85 AQDILAWHERCSK
+85 AEDILAWHARCAK
-98 ALGRSDFEMIVESK
+98 TLGRDDFEMIVESK
-112 IDGVSCSLKYEGG
+112 IDGVSCSLKYQDG
-125 ILVQGATRGDGKIG
+125 ILVQGSTRGDGKIG
-139 EDITENLKNIK
+139 EDITQNLKNIK
-150 AIPHELKTKPQGIL
+150 DIPRKLSKSVQGIL
-164 EIRGEVFLDKKDFA
+164 EIRGEVFLDKKDFVA
-178 SLNESQLD
+178 LNETQLD

-211 KSRPLKFF
+211 KSRPLRFF

-227 KNISSFSEFIKECQ
+227 KNISSFSGFIEECKN
-241 EFGFQVSP
+241 FGFLVSP
-249 VRHTFNDIN
+249 VRYTFNNIN
-258 QVIKFYDDFKEEL
+258 QVINFYNDFKEKL
-271 KKLPFDADGLVVKI
+271 KELPFDADGLVVKI

-290 QAELGQTAKSPRWAV
+290 QQELGQTAKSPRWAV

-392 DIVPSIC
+392 DIVPNVC
-399 PVCGSSVYRDEEAVA
+399 PVCGSPVYRDEEAVA

-450 QLVDSK
+450 QLVDAR

-464 YSLTIFDLMSLE
+464 YSLTIFDLLNLE
-476 LFGDKKTENLLNAI
+476 LFGDRKTDNLLKAI
-490 EKSKKSPLDKF
+490 EKSKNAALDKF
-501 IFALGIRHVGA
+501 IFALGIRHVGS
-512 KTAEVLARH
+512 KTAEILARH
-521 FKNIENLQN
+521 FQNIENLKN
-530 ASLEDLQKI
+530 ATLEDLQKI
-539 GDVGPIVATSIFNFF
+539 SEVGPIVATSIFNFF

-595 ETLTRAEAQNLAKQN
+595 ETLTRTQAQNLAKQN
-610 GAKVSDSVSG
+610 GAKVSDSVSS

-628 KDAGSKLAKA
+628 ADAGSKLTKA
-638 QKLGVKIMSE
+638 RELGIKIMTE
-648 QEFLSLLSQPKEET
+648 QEFLSLLNKE
-662 LF
+662 

>member
-1 MDKKEELEAL
+1 MDKKEELEQL

-39 ARLKTLEKE
+39 ARLKKLESE
-48 LGVQASSPTQK
+48 LGVQSSSPTQK

-65 SSFEPVEHLTPMLSL
+65 SSFAPVEHLTPMLSL

-85 AQDILAWHERCSK
+85 AQDILAWHERCAK
-98 ALGRSDFEMIVESK
+98 ALGRNDFEMIVESK
-112 IDGVSCSLKYEGG
+112 IDGVSCSLKYENG
-125 ILVQGATRGDGKIG
+125 ILVQGSTRGDGKIG
-139 EDITENLKNIK
+139 EDITENLKNINS
-150 AIPHELKTKPQGIL
+150 IPHKLKGATQGVL

-178 SLNESQLD
+178 SLNEIQLD

-203 RQKDPLIT
+203 RQKDPVIT
-211 KSRPLKFF
+211 KNRPLKFF

-227 KNISSFSEFIKECQ
+227 KNISSFSDFIEQCKN
-241 EFGFQVSP
+241 FGFQVSP
-249 VRHTFNDIN
+249 VRHTFKDIK
-258 QVIKFYDDFKEEL
+258 QVIKFYDDFKENL
-271 KKLPFDADGLVVKI
+271 KNLPFDADGLVVKI

-386 NANTAK
+386 NANTAE
-392 DIVPSIC
+392 DIIPTLCPIC
-399 PVCGSSVYRDEEAVA
+399 QSPVYRDEEAVA

-450 QLVDSK
+450 QLVDAK

-464 YSLTIFDLMSLE
+464 YSLTIFDLMGLE
-476 LFGDKKTENLLNAI
+476 FFGDKKTDNLLKAI
-490 EKSKKSPLDKF
+490 EKSKKTPLDKF
-501 IFALGIRHVGA
+501 IFALGIRHVGS

-521 FKNIENLQN
+521 FQNIENLQN
-530 ASLEDLQKI
+530 ATLEDLQKI
-539 GDVGPIVATSIFNFF
+539 GDVGPVVATSIFNFF

-564 NLKKSGLVLT
+564 NLKRAGLVLT
-574 APAAKQSAILEGKTF
+574 APAAKKSAILEGKTF

-595 ETLTRAEAQNLAKQN
+595 ETLTRNQAQELAKQN

-628 KDAGSKLAKA
+628 KEAGSKLAKA
-638 QKLGVKIMSE
+638 QKLGVQIMTE
-648 QEFLSLLSQPKEET
+648 QEFLSLINKEDK
-662 LF
+662 

>member
-1 MDKKEELEAL
+1 MDKKEELEQL

-48 LGVQASSPTQK
+48 LGVQTSSPTQK

-65 SSFEPVEHLTPMLSL
+65 SSFAPVEHLTPMLSL

-85 AQDILAWHERCSK
+85 AEDILAWHERCAK

-112 IDGVSCSLKYEGG
+112 IDGVSCSLKYQDG
-125 ILVQGATRGDGKIG
+125 ILIQGATRGDGKIG

-150 AIPHELKTKPQGIL
+150 AIPRELKTKPQGIL

-211 KSRPLKFF
+211 KNRPLKFF

-227 KNISSFSEFIKECQ
+227 NNISSFSDFIKQCQ

-249 VRHTFNDIN
+249 VRHTFNNIN
-258 QVIKFYDDFKEEL
+258 QVINFYNEFKEGL

-386 NANTAK
+386 NANNQK
-392 DIVPSIC
+392 DIVPSVC
-399 PVCGSSVYRDEEAVA
+399 PVCGSPVYKDEEAVA

-450 QLVDSK
+450 QLVDCK

-464 YSLTIFDLMSLE
+464 YSLTIFDLMQLE
-476 LFGDKKTENLLNAI
+476 FFGDKKTDNLLNAI
-490 EKSKKSPLDKF
+490 EKSKKTPLDKF

-521 FKNIENLQN
+521 FKNIENLQK
-530 ASLEDLQKI
+530 ATLEDLQKI
-539 GDVGPIVATSIFNFF
+539 GDVGPVVATSIFNFF

-564 NLKKSGLVLT
+564 NLKRAGLVLT
-574 APAAKQSAILEGKTF
+574 APAAKKSAILEGKTF

-638 QKLGVKIMSE
+638 QKLGIKIMTE
-648 QEFLSLLSQPKEET
+648 QEFLSLLNKPE
-662 LF
+662 

>member
-164 EIRGEVFLDKKDFA
+164 EIRGEIFLDKKDFA

-227 KNISSFSEFIKECQ
+227 KNLSSFSEFIKECQ

-399 PVCGSSVYRDEEAVA
+399 PVCGSPVYRDEEAVA

-464 YSLTIFDLMSLE
+464 YSLTIFDLMPLE

-628 KDAGSKLAKA
+628 KDAGSKLTKA

-648 QEFLSLLSQPKEET
+648 QEFLSLLNKED
-662 LF
+662 

>member
-1 MDKKEELEAL
+1 MDKKEELENL

-18 NNRYYNLDSPEISDY
+18 NNRYYNLDSPEITDY

-39 ARLKTLEKE
+39 ARLKELEKE
-48 LGVQASSPTQK
+48 LGVAAFSPTQK

-65 SSFEPVEHLTPMLSL
+65 SSFEPVRHLTPMLSL

-85 AQDILAWHERCSK
+85 AQDILDWHARCAK
-98 ALGRSDFEMIVESK
+98 ALGRTDFEMIVESK
-112 IDGVSCSLKYEGG
+112 IDGVSCSLKYEDGV
-125 ILVQGATRGDGKIG
+125 LVQGATRGDGKIG
-139 EDITENLKNIK
+139 EDITQNLKNIK
-150 AIPHELKTKPQGIL
+150 SIPHELNGKPQGIL

-178 SLNESQLD
+178 TLNESQLD

-227 KNISSFSEFIKECQ
+227 NNISSFSGFIKQCQ
-241 EFGFQVSP
+241 KFGFQVSP
-249 VRHTFNDIN
+249 VRHIFNDIK
-258 QVIKFYDDFKEEL
+258 QVINFYNDFKEGL
-271 KKLPFDADGLVVKI
+271 KNLPFDADGLVVKI

-290 QAELGQTAKSPRWAV
+290 QQELGQTAKSPRWAV

-333 VASLEPVACAGVI
+333 VAALEPVACAGVI

-386 NANTAK
+386 NANSQK
-392 DIVPSIC
+392 DIVPTLC
-399 PVCGSSVYRDEEAVA
+399 PVCQSPVYRDEEAVA

-450 QLVDSK
+450 QLVDAK

-464 YSLTIFDLMSLE
+464 YSLTIFDLMGLE
-476 LFGDKKTENLLNAI
+476 FFGDKKTDNLLKAI
-490 EKSKKSPLDKF
+490 EKSKKAALDKF
-501 IFALGIRHVGA
+501 IFALGIRHVGS
-512 KTAEVLARH
+512 KTAEILARH
-521 FKNIENLQN
+521 FQNIENLKN
-530 ASLEDLQKI
+530 ATLEDLQKI
-539 GDVGPIVATSIFNFF
+539 SEIGPIVATSIFNFF

-564 NLKKSGLVLT
+564 NLNKAGLVLK
-574 APAAKQSAILEGKTF
+574 APEANKSAILEGKTF
-589 VFTGEL
+589 VFTGQL
-595 ETLTRAEAQNLAKQN
+595 QTLTRTQAQDLAKQN
-610 GAKVSDSVSG
+610 GAKVSSSVSS

-628 KDAGSKLAKA
+628 ADAGSKLEKA
-638 QKLGVKIMSE
+638 QKLGIKILTE
-648 QEFLSLLSQPKEET
+648 QEFLSLLNKE
-662 LF
+662 

>member
-1 MDKKEELEAL
+1 MDKKEELENL

-18 NNRYYNLDSPEISDY
+18 NNRYYNLDSPEITDY

-39 ARLKTLEKE
+39 ARLKELEKE
-48 LGVQASSPTQK
+48 LGIAAFSPTQK

-65 SSFEPVEHLTPMLSL
+65 SSFEPVRHLTPMLSL

-85 AQDILAWHERCSK
+85 AQDILDWHARCAK
-98 ALGRSDFEMIVESK
+98 ALGRTDFEMIVESK
-112 IDGVSCSLKYEGG
+112 IDGVSCSLKYEDGV
-125 ILVQGATRGDGKIG
+125 LVQGATRGDGKIG
-139 EDITENLKNIK
+139 EDITQNLKNIK
-150 AIPHELKTKPQGIL
+150 SIPHELNGKPQGIL

-178 SLNESQLD
+178 TLNESQLD

-227 KNISSFSEFIKECQ
+227 NNISSFSGFIKQCQ
-241 EFGFQVSP
+241 KFGFQVSP
-249 VRHTFNDIN
+249 VRHIFNDIK
-258 QVIKFYDDFKEEL
+258 QVINFYNDFKEGL
-271 KKLPFDADGLVVKI
+271 KNLPFDADGLVVKI

-290 QAELGQTAKSPRWAV
+290 QQELGQTAKSPRWAV

-333 VASLEPVACAGVI
+333 VAALEPVACAGVI

-386 NANTAK
+386 NANSQK
-392 DIVPSIC
+392 DIVPTLC
-399 PVCGSSVYRDEEAVA
+399 PVCQSPVYRDEEAVA

-450 QLVDSK
+450 QLVDAK

-464 YSLTIFDLMSLE
+464 YSLTIFDLMGLE
-476 LFGDKKTENLLNAI
+476 FFGDKKTDNLLKAI
-490 EKSKKSPLDKF
+490 EKSKKAALDKF
-501 IFALGIRHVGA
+501 IFALGIRHVGS
-512 KTAEVLARH
+512 KTAEILARH
-521 FKNIENLQN
+521 FQNIENLKN
-530 ASLEDLQKI
+530 ATLEDLQKI
-539 GDVGPIVATSIFNFF
+539 SEIGPIVATSIFNFF

-564 NLKKSGLVLT
+564 NLNKAGLVLK
-574 APAAKQSAILEGKTF
+574 APEANKSAILEGKTF
-589 VFTGEL
+589 VFTGQL
-595 ETLTRAEAQNLAKQN
+595 QTLTRTQAQDLAKQN
-610 GAKVSDSVSG
+610 GAKVSSSVSS

-628 KDAGSKLAKA
+628 ADAGSKLEKA
-638 QKLGVKIMSE
+638 QKLGIKILTE
-648 QEFLSLLSQPKEET
+648 QEFLSLLNKE
-662 LF
+662 

>member
-1 MDKKEELEAL
+1 MDKKEELESL

-39 ARLKTLEKE
+39 ARLKELEKE
-48 LGVQASSPTQK
+48 LGVSAFSPTQK

-65 SSFEPVEHLTPMLSL
+65 SSFAPVQHLTPMLSL

-85 AQDILAWHERCSK
+85 AEDILAWHARCAK
-98 ALGRSDFEMIVESK
+98 ALGRDDFEMIVESK
-112 IDGVSCSLKYEGG
+112 IDGVSCSLKYQDG

-139 EDITENLKNIK
+139 EDITQNLKNIK
-150 AIPHELKTKPQGIL
+150 DIPSKLSKSVQGIL

-178 SLNESQLD
+178 ALNESQLD

-211 KSRPLKFF
+211 KSRPLRFF

-227 KNISSFSEFIKECQ
+227 KNISSFSGFIEECKN
-241 EFGFQVSP
+241 FGFQVSP
-249 VRHTFNDIN
+249 VRYTFNNIN
-258 QVIKFYDDFKEEL
+258 QVINFYNDFKEKL
-271 KKLPFDADGLVVKI
+271 KELPFDADGLVVKI
-285 NDFKY
+285 NEFKY
-290 QAELGQTAKSPRWAV
+290 QQELGQTAKSPRWAV

-360 LGVQVGSEVIIERAG
+360 LGVQTGSEVIIERAG
-375 EVIPKVVKVVS
+375 EVIPKVVKVIS
-386 NANTAK
+386 NANTAE
-392 DIVPSIC
+392 DIIPTLC
-399 PVCGSSVYRDEEAVA
+399 PVCASPVYKDEEAVA

-450 QLVDSK
+450 QLVDAR

-464 YSLTIFDLMSLE
+464 YSLTIFDLLNLE
-476 LFGDKKTENLLNAI
+476 LFGDKKTDNLLKAI
-490 EKSKKSPLDKF
+490 EKSKNAALDKF
-501 IFALGIRHVGA
+501 IFALGIRHVGS
-512 KTAEVLARH
+512 KTAEILARH
-521 FKNIENLQN
+521 FQNMENLKN
-530 ASLEDLQKI
+530 ATLEDLQKI
-539 GDVGPIVATSIFNFF
+539 SEVGPIVATSIFNFF

-564 NLKKSGLVLT
+564 NLNRAGLVLK
-574 APAAKQSAILEGKTF
+574 APEANKSAILEGKTF

-595 ETLTRAEAQNLAKQN
+595 QTLTRNQAQDLAKQN
-610 GAKVSDSVSG
+610 GAKVSSSVSG

-628 KDAGSKLAKA
+628 ADAGSKLTKA
-638 QKLGVKIMSE
+638 RELGIKIMTE
-648 QEFLSLLSQPKEET
+648 QEFLSLLNKPE
-662 LF
+662 

>member
-1 MDKKEELEAL
+1 MDKKEELESL

-39 ARLKTLEKE
+39 ARLKELEKE
-48 LGVQASSPTQK
+48 LGVSAFSPTQK

-65 SSFEPVEHLTPMLSL
+65 SSFAPVQHLTPMLSL

-85 AQDILAWHERCSK
+85 AEDILAWHARCAK
-98 ALGRSDFEMIVESK
+98 TLGRDDFEMIVESK
-112 IDGVSCSLKYEGG
+112 IDGVSCSLKYQDG
-125 ILVQGATRGDGKIG
+125 ILVQGSTRGDGKIG
-139 EDITENLKNIK
+139 EDITKNLKNIK
-150 AIPHELKTKPQGIL
+150 DIPRKLLKQVQGVL

-178 SLNESQLD
+178 ALNETQLD

-211 KSRPLKFF
+211 KSRPLRFF

-227 KNISSFSEFIKECQ
+227 KNISSFSGFIEECKN
-241 EFGFQVSP
+241 FGFLVSP
-249 VRHTFNDIN
+249 VRYTFNNIN
-258 QVIKFYDDFKEEL
+258 QVINFYNDFKEKL
-271 KKLPFDADGLVVKI
+271 KELPFDADGLVVKI

-290 QAELGQTAKSPRWAV
+290 QQELGQTAKSPRWAV

-392 DIVPSIC
+392 DIVPNVC
-399 PVCGSSVYRDEEAVA
+399 PVCGSPVYRDEEAVA

-450 QLVDSK
+450 QLVDAR

-464 YSLTIFDLMSLE
+464 YSLTIFDLLNLE
-476 LFGDKKTENLLNAI
+476 LFGDKKTDNLLKAI
-490 EKSKKSPLDKF
+490 EKSKNAALDKF
-501 IFALGIRHVGA
+501 IFALGIRHVGS
-512 KTAEVLARH
+512 KTAEILARH
-521 FKNIENLQN
+521 FQNIENLKN
-530 ASLEDLQKI
+530 ATLEDLQKI
-539 GDVGPIVATSIFNFF
+539 SEVGPIVATSIFNFF

-595 ETLTRAEAQNLAKQN
+595 ETLTRTQAQNLAKQN
-610 GAKVSDSVSG
+610 GAKVSDSVSS

-628 KDAGSKLAKA
+628 KEAGSKLAKA
-638 QKLGVKIMSE
+638 QKLGIKIMSE
-648 QEFLSLLSQPKEET
+648 QEFLSLLNKPE
-662 LF
+662 

>member
-1 MDKKEELEAL
+1 MDKKEELENL

-39 ARLKTLEKE
+39 ARLKELEKE
-48 LGVQASSPTQK
+48 LGITSTSPTQK

-65 SSFEPVEHLTPMLSL
+65 SSFEPVRHLTPMLSL

-85 AQDILAWHERCSK
+85 AEDILAWHTRCAK
-98 ALGRSDFEMIVESK
+98 ALGRDDFEMIVESK
-112 IDGVSCSLKYEGG
+112 IDGVSCSLKYENGV
-125 ILVQGATRGDGKIG
+125 LVQGSTRGDGKIG
-139 EDITENLKNIK
+139 EDITQNLKNIK
-150 AIPHELKTKPQGIL
+150 SIPRKLAGQVQGVL
-164 EIRGEVFLDKKDFA
+164 EIRGEVFLDKKDFSA
-178 SLNESQLD
+178 LNEAQLD

-227 KNISSFSEFIKECQ
+227 KNISSFSQFIEQCKT
-241 EFGFQVSP
+241 FGFQVSP
-249 VRHTFNDIN
+249 VRYTFNNIN
-258 QVIKFYDDFKEEL
+258 QVIKFYDDFKEKMQE
-271 KKLPFDADGLVVKI
+271 LPFDADGLVVKI

-333 VASLEPVACAGVI
+333 VASLEPVACAGVV

-375 EVIPKVVKVVS
+375 EVIPKVVKVIS
-386 NANTAK
+386 NANTQNE
-392 DIVPSIC
+392 IVPSVC
-399 PVCGSSVYRDEEAVA
+399 PVCGSPVYKDEEAVA

-436 DAMDIE
+436 DAMNIE

-456 RITSYSDI
+456 RITGYSDI
-464 YSLTIFDLMSLE
+464 YTLTVFDLMGLE
-476 LFGDKKTENLLNAI
+476 LFGDKKTDNLLKSI
-490 EKSKKSPLDKF
+490 EKSKKAALDKF
-501 IFALGIRHVGA
+501 IFALGIRHVGS
-512 KTAEVLARH
+512 KTAEILARH
-521 FKNIENLQN
+521 FQNIENLKR

-539 GDVGPIVATSIFNFF
+539 SEIGPIGATSIFNFF

-564 NLKKSGLVLT
+564 NLTRAGLTLK
-574 APAAKQSAILEGKTF
+574 APEANKSAILEGKIF

-595 ETLTRAEAQNLAKQN
+595 QTLTRAQAQDLAKQN
-610 GAKVSDSVSG
+610 GAKVSSSVSS
-620 KTYAVVAG
+620 KTSAVVAG
-628 KDAGSKLAKA
+628 ADAGSKLEKA
-638 QKLGVKIMSE
+638 QKLGIKILTE
-648 QEFLSLLSQPKEET
+648 QEFLSLLNKE
-662 LF
+662 

>member
-1 MDKKEELEAL
+1 MDKKEELENL

-39 ARLKTLEKE
+39 ARFKELEKE
-48 LGVQASSPTQK
+48 LGVSAFSPTQK

-65 SSFEPVEHLTPMLSL
+65 SSFEPVKHLTPMLSL

-85 AQDILAWHERCSK
+85 AQDILDWHARCAK
-98 ALGRSDFEMIVESK
+98 TLGRSDFEMIVESK
-112 IDGVSCSLKYEGG
+112 IDGVSCSLKYQEG

-139 EDITENLKNIK
+139 EDITQNLKNIK
-150 AIPHELKTKPQGIL
+150 SIPHELKNKPQGVL

-178 SLNESQLD
+178 TLNESQLD

-227 KNISSFSEFIKECQ
+227 NNISSFSQFIKQCQ

-249 VRHTFNDIN
+249 VRYTFNDIN
-258 QVIKFYDDFKEEL
+258 QVINFYNEFKEGL
-271 KKLPFDADGLVVKI
+271 KSLPFDADGLVVKI

-386 NANTAK
+386 NANTQK
-392 DIVPSIC
+392 DIVPTLC
-399 PVCGSSVYRDEEAVA
+399 PVCQSPVYKDEEAVA

-450 QLVDSK
+450 QLVDAK

-464 YSLTIFDLMSLE
+464 YSLTIFDLMGLE
-476 LFGDKKTENLLNAI
+476 LFGDKKTDNLLKAI
-490 EKSKKSPLDKF
+490 EKSKKAALDKF
-501 IFALGIRHVGA
+501 IFALGIRHVGS
-512 KTAEVLARH
+512 KTAEILARH
-521 FKNIENLQN
+521 FQNIENLKN
-530 ASLEDLQKI
+530 ATLEDLQKI
-539 GDVGPIVATSIFNFF
+539 SEIGPIVATSIFNFF

-564 NLKKSGLVLT
+564 NLNKSGLSLK
-574 APAAKQSAILEGKTF
+574 APEENKSAILEGKTF

-595 ETLTRAEAQNLAKQN
+595 QTLTRAQAQDLAKQN
-610 GAKVSDSVSG
+610 GAKVSSSVSS

-628 KDAGSKLAKA
+628 TDAGSKLAKA
-638 QKLGVKIMSE
+638 QKLGIKIMTE
-648 QEFLSLLSQPKEET
+648 QEFLSLLNKPE
-662 LF
+662 

>member
-227 KNISSFSEFIKECQ
+227 KNLSSFSEFIKECQ

-249 VRHTFNDIN
+249 VRHTFSDIN

-399 PVCGSSVYRDEEAVA
+399 PVCGSPVYRDEEAVA

-464 YSLTIFDLMSLE
+464 YSLTIFDLMPLE